1 MSEILSLCATGLN
14 SLLQVDVLL
23 WIVAGTMLGIIVGAI
38 PGFTSTMACG
48 ILLPVTF
55 FLEPYP
61 AMCFLVAVYIAA
73 IYGGSITA
81 IILNAPGTPES
92 TATTFDGYQLTQKGM
107 ASEALG
113 TAIGSSFFGGLI
125 SYFVMLFCMLPVAK
139 FALKFGP
146 SEMFLLALFGV
157 VILVAIGSG
166 KMLKTAMAGS
176 FGLLIGTIGITPLG
190 EWRATFGS
198 VYLAEGVQMVPA
210 IIGLFALAEMFDMVD
225 RKYVVDGEKPESRS
239 MKRMIKAL
247 VSCFRY
253 PVTLIRSAIIGT
265 IVGAIPA
272 AGGTLAAFTSYAE
285 AKRASKHPETFG
297 TGDVEGVVAPE
308 TANNACTGGA
318 LITTLAIGVPGSSTC
333 ALLMGALMMQ
343 GLTPGPQ
350 LVTTQIK
357 LVYGLIIACIISQ
370 FLMVVMSMGMA
381 YSSVGLL
388 KVNTYVLVPV
398 ISVMC
403 VIGTFA
409 IRKAPFDIALMLFF
423 GVIGWLMKKFDY
435 PPVALV
441 LGIVLGPI
449 ADNQLIRVF
458 ARFEEGWFLS
468 FFNRPITLVL
478 SVIMILLLVSQTYR
492 EVKNTRSKKNQ
503 KA

>member
-1 MSEILSLCATGLN
+1 MSDIFSLCATGLS
-14 SLLQVDVLL
+14 SLLNIEVLL
-23 WIVAGTMLGIIVGAI
+23 WIFIGTLLGIIVGAI

-55 FLEPYP
+55 FLDPYP

-92 TATTFDGYQLTQKGM
+92 TATTFDGYRLTQKGM

-113 TAIGSSFFGGLI
+113 TAIGSSFFGGVI
-125 SYFVMLFCMLPVAK
+125 SYFIMLFCMLPVAK
-139 FALKFGP
+139 FALRFGP
-146 SEMFLLALFGV
+146 SEMFLLALFGI
-157 VILVAIGSG
+157 VILIAIGSG
-166 KMLKTAMAGS
+166 KMLKTAMAGA
-176 FGLLIGTIGITPLG
+176 FGLLVGTIGITPLG
-190 EWRATFGS
+190 EWRATFGT

-210 IIGLFALAEMFDMVD
+210 IIGLFALAEMFDMIS
-225 RKYVVDGEKPESRS
+225 RKYVVDGEKPEGRS
-239 MKRMIKAL
+239 FKRMAKAFFNCL
-247 VSCFRY
+247 HY
-253 PVTLIRSAIIGT
+253 PVTAIRSSILGT
-265 IVGAIPA
+265 VIGAIPA

-297 TGDVEGVVAPE
+297 TGEIEGVVAPE
-308 TANNACTGGA
+308 AANNACTGGA

-350 LVTTQIK
+350 LVTTQIE
-357 LVYGLIIACIISQ
+357 LVYGLIIACILSQ
-370 FLMVVMSMGMA
+370 FLMVIMAMAMA
-381 YSSVGLL
+381 YGSVGLL
-388 KVNTYVLVPV
+388 KINTYVLVPV

-403 VIGTFA
+403 VIGTYA
-409 IRKAPFDIALMLFF
+409 IRKATFDIVLMLIF
-423 GVIGWLMKKFDY
+423 GIIGWFMKKYDY

-449 ADNQLIRVF
+449 ADNQLVRVF
-458 ARFEEGWFLS
+458 SRFEEEWFLS

-478 SVIMILLLVSQTYR
+478 SLIMIVLLVSQVYR
-492 EVKNTRSKKNQ
+492 EIKNATAKKSANP
-503 KA
+503 

>member
-1 MSEILSLCATGLN
+1 MSEIFSLCATGLS
-14 SLLQVDVLL
+14 SLLHPDVIL
-23 WIVAGTMLGIIVGAI
+23 WIVVGTILGIIVGAI

-55 FLEPYP
+55 FLDPYP

-146 SEMFLLALFGV
+146 SEMFLLALFGI

-176 FGLLIGTIGITPLG
+176 LGLLIGTIGITPLG
-190 EWRATFGS
+190 EWRATFGT

-210 IIGLFALAEMFDMVD
+210 IIGLFALGEMFDMVG
-225 RKYVVDGEKPESRS
+225 RKYVVDGEKPEARNFG
-239 MKRMIKAL
+239 RMSKAL
-247 VSCFRY
+247 FNCFRY
-253 PVTLIRSAIIGT
+253 PFTTIRSAIIGT
-265 IVGAIPA
+265 VIGAIPA

-285 AKRASKHPETFG
+285 AKRASKHPEAFG
-297 TGDVEGVVAPE
+297 TGDIEGVVAPE

-350 LVTTQIK
+350 LVTTQLD
-357 LVYGLIIACIISQ
+357 LVYGLIIACIMSQ
-370 FLMVVMSMGMA
+370 FLMVAMSMGMA
-381 YSSVGLL
+381 YGSVGLL

-403 VIGTFA
+403 VIGTYA
-409 IRKAPFDIALMLFF
+409 IRKAIFDVALMLIF
-423 GVIGWLMKKFDY
+423 GVIGWFMKKYDY

-458 ARFEEGWFLS
+458 ARFESEWFLS
-468 FFNRPITLVL
+468 FFNRPITFVL
-478 SVIMILLLVSQTYR
+478 SVVMILLLVSQIYR
-492 EVKNTRSKKNQ
+492 EIKSAHNRMQTK
-503 KA
+503 